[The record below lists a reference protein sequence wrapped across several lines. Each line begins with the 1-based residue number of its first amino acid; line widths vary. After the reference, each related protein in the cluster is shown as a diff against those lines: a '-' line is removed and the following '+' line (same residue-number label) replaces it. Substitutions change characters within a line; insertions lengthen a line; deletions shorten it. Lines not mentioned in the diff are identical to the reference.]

1 MEYFLIFAI
10 PEGIVY
16 FIFVLLLGVTS
27 SGILNVILALIGFGV
42 NVLFVCLFAD
52 ALFSI
57 FGEKEYSKI
66 LQLLISGA
74 VLVWCFSFIFN
85 SWTNEKVVKYE
96 TVNECPIAEVTE
108 GYNYN
113 KLPLAEVSKN
123 VSAVSDGITSNGRKS
138 TITRRSY
145 GCYKYLYVTASSENY
160 KIFVDDEEVYGETV
174 WVEAFNTKTYKYDI
188 KNGDYIQIKNTKKKE
203 LKIKKIKL
211 FRLESKDRNINRYLC
226 FLLCIY
232 IIFNIYVRI

>member
-113 KLPLAEVSKN
+113 KLPLAEASKN

-138 TITRRSY
+138 TITRRAY
-145 GCYKYLYVTASSENY
+145 GCYKYLYVTASSEND

-211 FRLESKDRNINRYLC
+211 YNQEVDIKNYNWD
-226 FLLCIY
+226 
-232 IIFNIYVRI
+232 